1 MKMHRTES
9 EESAVSEII
18 GAFLMVALTVI
29 MGAVIAA
36 LVMGMA
42 DGAPTEPM
50 VVVMVTPQPDGT
62 FMVTYHGGPDHP
74 DLASLTLSD
83 GTLWNNPTIGESRPV
98 PSATKHIVV
107 TGQFHDAG
115 ERVVLDTTIG

>member
-1 MKMHRTES
+1 MHRTES

-42 DGAPTEPM
+42 DGAPTAPM

-74 DLASLTLSD
+74 DLASLTVNGEPWED
-83 GTLWNNPTIGESRPV
+83 FAIGGSKPV
-98 PSATKHIVV
+98 PSETKHIVV